1 MNERII
7 VLLIALSVPLFGFAA
22 FVGLKNGMTVETPV
36 AAAKV
41 DVDDDQNNNMQ
52 KFLQGGHAGRQ
63 KPPVDLFPTV
73 QASCGPLI

>member
-22 FVGLKNGMTVETPV
+22 FVGLRNGMTVETPV

-41 DVDDDQNNNMQ
+41 DIDDDQNNNMRR
-52 KFLQGGHAGRQ
+52 LTG
-63 KPPVDLFPTV
+63 
-73 QASCGPLI
+73 